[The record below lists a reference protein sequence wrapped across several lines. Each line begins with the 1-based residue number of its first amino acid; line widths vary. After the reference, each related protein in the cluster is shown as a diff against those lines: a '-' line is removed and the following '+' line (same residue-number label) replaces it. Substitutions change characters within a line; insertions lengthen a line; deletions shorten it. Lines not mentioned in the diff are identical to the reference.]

1 MVQEIIVGLIVIAS
15 AIYTFWLLA
24 PAGVRRAGAAALAAL
39 ARRFG
44 LDAQASRQL
53 QARLAEHGG
62 CGDCKTCNH
71 CATLRRP
78 PPSRTR

>member
-1 MVQEIIVGLIVIAS
+1 MDQDLIVGVIVAVS

-24 PAGVRRAGAAALAAL
+24 PAGVRRAGAAGLAAL

-44 LDAQASRQL
+44 LDAQESERLRAT
-53 QARLAEHGG
+53 LAEHGG
-62 CGDCKTCNH
+62 CGDCKTCNN

-78 PPSRTR
+78 PPSRDR

>member
-1 MVQEIIVGLIVIAS
+1 MVQDLIVGLIVVAS

-24 PAGVRRAGAAALAAL
+24 PAGVRRAGAAGFAAL

-44 LDAQASRQL
+44 LGQQESRRL
-53 QARLAEHGG
+53 QAKLAEHGG
-62 CGDCKTCNH
+62 CGDCESCNR

-78 PPSRTR
+78 PLSRSR

>member
-1 MVQEIIVGLIVIAS
+1 MIQDLIVGLVVIAS

-24 PAGVRRAGAAALAAL
+24 PAGVRRAGAAGLAAL

-44 LDAQASRQL
+44 LGAQASRQL
-53 QARLAEHGG
+53 QARSAEHGG

-78 PPSRTR
+78 PPSRSL

>member
-1 MVQEIIVGLIVIAS
+1 MIQNLIVGLIVIAS

-24 PAGVRRAGAAALAAL
+24 PAGVRRAGAAGLAAL

-44 LDAQASRQL
+44 LDPQKSQRL
-53 QARLAEHGG
+53 QTKLAEHGG
-62 CGDCKTCNH
+62 CGDCKTCNN

-78 PPSRTR
+78 PPSRDR

>member
-1 MVQEIIVGLIVIAS
+1 MIQELIVGLIVAAS

-24 PAGVRRAGAAALAAL
+24 PAGIRRAGAAGLAAL

-44 LDAQASRQL
+44 LDPQKSRQL
-53 QARLAEHGG
+53 QTKLAEHGG
-62 CGDCKTCNH
+62 CGDCKTCNN

-78 PPSRTR
+78 PPSRRR